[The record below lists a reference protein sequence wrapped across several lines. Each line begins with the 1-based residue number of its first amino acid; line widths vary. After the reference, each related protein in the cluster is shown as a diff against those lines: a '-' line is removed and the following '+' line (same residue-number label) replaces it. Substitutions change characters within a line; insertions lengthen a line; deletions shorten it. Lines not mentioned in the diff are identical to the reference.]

1 MANEIF
7 DQITNSFNSW
17 YQEKE
22 EIARFFRA
30 RDKEAAAEPMNRQ
43 IENFFDVL
51 FKINK
56 KLKSSK
62 DCFLK
67 DIDDLSIKPINCE
80 ERLSFLLERPAH
92 YHSFIQ
98 LSELYEELEKQYKK
112 HASIEQN
119 KTRMA
124 D

>member
-1 MANEIF
+1 MENERF
-7 DQITNSFNSW
+7 NQLSNSFNLW

-22 EIARFFRA
+22 EIARLFKM
-30 RDKEAAAEPMNRQ
+30 RDKKAAAEPMNRQ
-43 IENFFDVL
+43 IENFLDVL

-56 KLKSSK
+56 KLKSSSEALL
-62 DCFLK
+62 D
-67 DIDDLSIKPINCE
+67 DIDDLSIKPINCK
-80 ERLSFLLERPAH
+80 ERLSFLFERPAH

-98 LSELYEELEKQYKK
+98 LAELYEELEKQYKK
-112 HASIEQN
+112 KVAIEQN